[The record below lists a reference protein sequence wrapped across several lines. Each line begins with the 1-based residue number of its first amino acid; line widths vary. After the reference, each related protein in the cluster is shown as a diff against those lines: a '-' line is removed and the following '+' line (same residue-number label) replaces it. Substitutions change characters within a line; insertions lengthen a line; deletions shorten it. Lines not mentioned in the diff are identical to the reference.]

1 MNRNE
6 YRLIS
11 NIKNF
16 VVDVV
21 KQYPGVTFET
31 SIEEGGYGHDV
42 LLISLNSDQ
51 KIIRYDIVVNLY
63 DDLYDT
69 ESYNGS
75 DKLVQ
80 FDSLLRRHIKD
91 EIEALLQ

>member
-16 VVDVV
+16 VADVV

-31 SIEEGGYGHDV
+31 SIEEGDYGYDV

-91 EIEALLQ
+91 EIDAILK